1 MCLYGKDFYEH
12 PALASSSIL
21 QSGPVNLFSL
31 HVYFLKYSCDT
42 SADLYHL
49 VIVTTLFYPFL
60 TGSLKNLE
68 ISIQNGGRLC

>member
-1 MCLYGKDFYEH
+1 MSIQLQLQPLPPSCNLVLPNCLAFMYISQKIAVIG
-12 PALASSSIL
+12 
-21 QSGPVNLFSL
+21 
-31 HVYFLKYSCDT
+31 
-42 SADLYHL
+42 SAVLYHL